1 MDDIRNMCVKK
12 LYAIALIVV
21 AFGTSQAALAT
32 VSNVTGSADAATKEA
47 AVKKA
52 QENLN
57 ASCKS
62 FGGTP
67 VADSFKITFEKP
79 LSNGKFYVDATMQ
92 CDVP

>member
-1 MDDIRNMCVKK
+1 MCVKK
-12 LYAIALIVV
+12 IYAVALVVV
-21 AFGTSQAALAT
+21 AFGTNQATLAA
-32 VSNVTGSADAATKEA
+32 VSNVMGSANGATKEA

-52 QENLN
+52 QGNLSAN
-57 ASCKS
+57 RKS